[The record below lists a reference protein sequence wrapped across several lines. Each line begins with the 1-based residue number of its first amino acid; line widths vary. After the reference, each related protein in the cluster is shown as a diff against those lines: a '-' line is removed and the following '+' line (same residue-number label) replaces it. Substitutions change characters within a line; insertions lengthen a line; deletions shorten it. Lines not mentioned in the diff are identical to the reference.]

1 MLVLYCSLLLL
12 QIHDDLLGLWFLY
25 LFVSLLLL
33 LRKLHYYYCHY
44 YITAASR
51 YCHFFSSFCV
61 ARVLFVS
68 ICLLICHIYT
78 SLMLG
83 YLDIGYL
90 DRSCSR
96 LEMGFSA
103 WWCHCCRHLNWT
115 QSIELGLLLY
125 LFLYLFLFFTFFFR
139 CVSFLCNCSVFFPRY

>member
-51 YCHFFSSFCV
+51 YCRLSFCV
-61 ARVLFVS
+61 AWVLFVS

-78 SLMLG
+78 SVMLG